1 MARRL
6 WSGFFFLWRSSWVF
20 SLLSFSL
27 FKLVISNTF
36 VRPWKIGEQFFY
48 ISFATTNFPMEP
60 AGGLPYLSSAEQGQ
74 DWGIIFVVLSA
85 QSECEIM
92 DVLGCTVLDYSCI
105 KFLRHM

>member
-1 MARRL
+1 
-6 WSGFFFLWRSSWVF
+6 
-20 SLLSFSL
+20 
-27 FKLVISNTF
+27 
-36 VRPWKIGEQFFY
+36 
-48 ISFATTNFPMEP
+48 MER
-60 AGGLPYLSSAEQGQ
+60 AGGLPYLLSAEQGQ